1 MLYPINYKEAVERL
15 EKLTLEN
22 IRLQRRIDEL
32 ENQHRSTKR
41 GRRSIIN
48 DEMVQRAQLLRDD
61 GHPIRTIALELGVS
75 SYTAHKIL
83 HLGDKNDSACDNL
96 KQ

>member
-1 MLYPINYKEAVERL
+1 MLYPMNYEEAVNRL

-32 ENQHRSTKR
+32 ENQRRSTKR

-48 DEMVQRAQLLRDD
+48 DEMVQKAQLLRDD
-61 GHPIRTIALELGVS
+61 GLPMRAIALELGVS
-75 SYTAHKIL
+75 AYTAHKIL
-83 HLGDKNDSACDNL
+83 HLGDKNNSTFVNP
-96 KQ
+96 K